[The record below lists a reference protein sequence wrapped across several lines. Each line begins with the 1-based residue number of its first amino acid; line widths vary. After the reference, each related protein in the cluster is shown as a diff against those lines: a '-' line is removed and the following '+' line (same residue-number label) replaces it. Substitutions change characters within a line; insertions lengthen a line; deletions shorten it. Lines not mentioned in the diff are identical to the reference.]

1 MARSKGDGKMSS
13 PVVRENVQGEVYVPS
28 AKARKRALK
37 QDLTGYAFISPFVI
51 GFFAFTLIPII
62 MSLYLSFTN
71 YNLFAPPKWIG
82 LENYKKMFTA
92 DPRYWQS
99 LKVTLIYVFAGVPL
113 RLGFALLIA
122 MMLNT
127 ASRAVGFYRSLFY
140 LPSLIGGSVAV
151 AIMWRN
157 IFGDEGIVNI
167 ALSFLGIPGVRWFGD
182 PTAAIWMLIFL
193 SVWQFGSSM
202 LIFLA
207 GLKSIPKSYY
217 EAASVDG
224 ANAWQK
230 FIKITLPML
239 SPVILFNTVMQ
250 TIAAF
255 MTFVPAFIISKGT
268 GGPMDGTL
276 LYSLYLYLQGFEF
289 FNMGYANAMA
299 WIMLIIVGILTA
311 IIFASSKL
319 WVHYEADGGK

>member
-1 MARSKGDGKMSS
+1 MSTR
-13 PVVRENVQGEVYVPS
+13 VIKENVRADITIRPVT
-28 AKARKRALK
+28 KRSRAIK
-37 QDLTGYAFISPFVI
+37 ENLTGYAFISPFII
-51 GFFAFTLIPII
+51 GFLAFTLIPILA
-62 MSLYLSFTN
+62 SLYLSFTN

-82 LENYKKMFTA
+82 FDNYIKMFTA

-99 LKVTLIYVFAGVPL
+99 LKVTLIYVAAGVPL
-113 RLGFALLIA
+113 RLAFALLIA
-122 MMLNT
+122 LMLNT
-127 ASRAVGFYRSLFY
+127 ASKAVGLYRSLFY

-157 IFGDEGIVNI
+157 VFGDLGIVNI
-167 ALSFLGIPGVRWFGD
+167 LLDTLGIPVVKWFGN
-182 PTAAIWMLIFL
+182 PTAALWMLIFL

-207 GLKSIPKSYY
+207 GLKGIPKSYY

-224 ANAWQK
+224 ANGIQK
-230 FIKITLPML
+230 FFKITLPML

-268 GGPMDGTL
+268 GGPLDGTL
-276 LYSLYLYLQGFEF
+276 LYSLYLFIQGFEF
-289 FNMGYANAMA
+289 FNMGYASAMA
-299 WIMLIIVGILTA
+299 WIMLIIVGILTV
-311 IIFASSKL
+311 IIFTTSKY
-319 WVHYEADGGK
+319 WVHYESEGGK

>member
-1 MARSKGDGKMSS
+1 MSTR
-13 PVVRENVQGEVYVPS
+13 VIKENV
-28 AKARKRALK
+28 RADITIRPVTK
-37 QDLTGYAFISPFVI
+37 KSRAIKENLTGYAFISPFII
-51 GFFAFTLIPII
+51 GFLAFTLIPILA
-62 MSLYLSFTN
+62 SLYLSFTN

-82 LENYKKMFTA
+82 FDNYIKMFTA

-99 LKVTLIYVFAGVPL
+99 LKVTLIYVAAGVPL
-113 RLGFALLIA
+113 RLAFALLIA
-122 MMLNT
+122 LMLNT
-127 ASRAVGFYRSLFY
+127 ASKAVGLYRSLFY

-157 IFGDEGIVNI
+157 VFGDLGIVNI
-167 ALSFLGIPGVRWFGD
+167 LLDTLGIPVVKWFGN
-182 PTAAIWMLIFL
+182 PTAALWMLIFL

-207 GLKSIPKSYY
+207 GLKGIPKSYY

-224 ANAWQK
+224 ANGIQK
-230 FIKITLPML
+230 FFKITLPML

-268 GGPMDGTL
+268 GGPLDGTL
-276 LYSLYLYLQGFEF
+276 LYSLYLFIQGFEF
-289 FNMGYANAMA
+289 FNMGYASAMA
-299 WIMLIIVGILTA
+299 WIMLIIVGILTI
-311 IIFASSKL
+311 IIFTTSKY
-319 WVHYEADGGK
+319 WVHYESEGGK

>member
-1 MARSKGDGKMSS
+1 MS
-13 PVVRENVQGEVYVPS
+13 
-28 AKARKRALK
+28 ARALK
-37 QDLTGYAFISPFVI
+37 QNMTGYAFISPFII
-51 GFFAFTLIPII
+51 GFLAFTFIPIVA
-62 MSLYLSFTN
+62 SLYFSFTQ
-71 YNLFAPPKWIG
+71 YNLFASPTWIG
-82 LENYKKMFTA
+82 LENYKKMFTE

-122 MMLNT
+122 MVLNT
-127 ASRAVGFYRSLFY
+127 ASRAVGLYRTLFY

-157 IFGDEGIVNI
+157 IFGDEGIINLLL
-167 ALSFLGIPGVRWFGD
+167 AFFSIPDVRWFGD
-182 PTAAIWMLIFL
+182 PTAALWMLICL

-207 GLKSIPKSYY
+207 GLKGIPMTYY

-224 ANAWQK
+224 ANFWQK
-230 FIKITLPML
+230 FTKITLPML
-239 SPVILFNTVMQ
+239 SPVILFNTIMQ

-268 GGPMDGTL
+268 GGPLDL
-276 LYSLYLYLQGFEF
+276 SL
-289 FNMGYANAMA
+289 
-299 WIMLIIVGILTA
+299 IHI
-311 IIFASSKL
+311 
-319 WVHYEADGGK
+319 

>member
-1 MARSKGDGKMSS
+1 MNTRVMKENIQADVTIRPISKRSRILK
-13 PVVRENVQGEVYVPS
+13 EN
-28 AKARKRALK
+28 
-37 QDLTGYAFISPFVI
+37 LTGYAFISPFII
-51 GFFAFTLIPII
+51 GFLAFTFIPILA
-62 MSLYLSFTN
+62 SLYLSFTN
-71 YNLFAPPKWIG
+71 YNLFASPTWIG
-82 LENYKKMFTA
+82 MDNYIKMFTA

-99 LKVTLIYVFAGVPL
+99 LKVTLLYVFAGVPL
-113 RLGFALLIA
+113 RLAFALLIA
-122 MMLNT
+122 LMLNT
-127 ASRAVGFYRSLFY
+127 ASRAVGLYRSLFY

-157 IFGDEGIVNI
+157 VFGDIGIVNI
-167 ALSFLGIPGVRWFGD
+167 LLELIGIPTVKWFGN
-182 PTAAIWMLIFL
+182 PTAALWMLIFL

-224 ANAWQK
+224 ANGIQQ
-230 FIKITLPML
+230 FFKITLPML

-268 GGPMDGTL
+268 GGPLDGTL
-276 LYSLYLYLQGFEF
+276 LYSLYLFIQGFEF
-289 FNMGYANAMA
+289 FNMGYASAMA
-299 WIMLIIVGILTA
+299 WIMLIIVGFLTV
-311 IIFASSKL
+311 IIFTTSKY
-319 WVHYEADGGK
+319 WVHYESEGGK

>member
-1 MARSKGDGKMSS
+1 MKENIQADVTIRPISKRSRILK
-13 PVVRENVQGEVYVPS
+13 EN
-28 AKARKRALK
+28 
-37 QDLTGYAFISPFVI
+37 LTGYAFISPFII
-51 GFFAFTLIPII
+51 GFLAFTFIPILA
-62 MSLYLSFTN
+62 SLYLSFTN
-71 YNLFAPPKWIG
+71 YNLFASPTWIG
-82 LENYKKMFTA
+82 MDNYIKMFTA

-99 LKVTLIYVFAGVPL
+99 LKVTLIYVLAGVPL
-113 RLGFALLIA
+113 RLTFALLIA
-122 MMLNT
+122 LMLNT
-127 ASRAVGFYRSLFY
+127 ASRAVGLYRSLFY

-157 IFGDEGIVNI
+157 VFGDLGIVNI
-167 ALSFLGIPGVRWFGD
+167 VLDVLGLSAVRWFGN
-182 PTAAIWMLIFL
+182 PTAALWMLIFL

-207 GLKSIPKSYY
+207 GLKGIPKSYY

-224 ANAWQK
+224 ANGIQK
-230 FIKITLPML
+230 FFKITLPML

-268 GGPMDGTL
+268 GGPLDGTL
-276 LYSLYLYLQGFEF
+276 LYSLYLFIQGFEF
-289 FNMGYANAMA
+289 FNMGYASAMA

-311 IIFASSKL
+311 IIFTTSKY
-319 WVHYEADGGK
+319 WVHYESEGGR

>member
-1 MARSKGDGKMSS
+1 MSA
-13 PVVRENVQGEVYVPS
+13 QTI
-28 AKARKRALK
+28 K
-37 QDLTGYAFISPFVI
+37 QNLRGYLFISPFII
-51 GFFAFTLIPII
+51 GFLAFTLIPIVT
-62 MSLYLSFTN
+62 SLYLSFTK
-71 YNLFAPPKWIG
+71 YNLFGAPVWIG
-82 LENYKKMFTA
+82 LENYQKMFTE

-122 MMLNT
+122 IILNT
-127 ASRAVGFYRSLFY
+127 ASRAVGLYRTLFY

-167 ALSFLGIPGVRWFGD
+167 LLGLLGVPDVRWFGD
-182 PTAAIWMLIFL
+182 PTAALWMLIFL

-207 GLKSIPKSYY
+207 GLKGIPATYY

-224 ANAWQK
+224 ANYWQK

-239 SPVILFNTVMQ
+239 SPVILFNTIMQ

-268 GGPMDGTL
+268 GGPLDGTL
-276 LYSLYLYLQGFEF
+276 LYSLYLFIQGFEF
-289 FNMGYANAMA
+289 FNMGYASAMA

-311 IIFASSKL
+311 IIFYTSKF
-319 WVHYEADGGK
+319 WVHYESEGGK

>member
-1 MARSKGDGKMSS
+1 MSARAIKQSVKG
-13 PVVRENVQGEVYVPS
+13 YV
-28 AKARKRALK
+28 
-37 QDLTGYAFISPFVI
+37 FISPFII
-51 GFFAFTLIPII
+51 GFLAFTFIPILA
-62 MSLYLSFTN
+62 SLYFSFTK
-71 YNLFAPPKWIG
+71 YNLFGAPTWVG

-99 LKVTLIYVFAGVPL
+99 LKVTLIYVLAGVPL
-113 RLGFALLIA
+113 RLGFALMVA
-122 MMLNT
+122 MILNT
-127 ASRAVGFYRSLFY
+127 TSRAVGLYRSLFY

-157 IFGDEGIVNI
+157 IFGDEGIIN
-167 ALSFLGIPGVRWFGD
+167 LLLLFLGVPEVRWFGD
-182 PTAAIWMLIFL
+182 PTAALWMLIFL

-207 GLKSIPKSYY
+207 GLKSIPATYY

-224 ANAWQK
+224 ANFWQK
-230 FIKITLPML
+230 FTKITLPML
-239 SPVILFNTVMQ
+239 SPVILFNTIMQ

-268 GGPMDGTL
+268 GGPLDGTL
-276 LYSLYLYLQGFEF
+276 LYSLYLFIQGFEF
-289 FNMGYANAMA
+289 FNMGYASAMA

-311 IIFASSKL
+311 IIFFSSKY
-319 WVHYEADGGK
+319 WVHYESEGGK